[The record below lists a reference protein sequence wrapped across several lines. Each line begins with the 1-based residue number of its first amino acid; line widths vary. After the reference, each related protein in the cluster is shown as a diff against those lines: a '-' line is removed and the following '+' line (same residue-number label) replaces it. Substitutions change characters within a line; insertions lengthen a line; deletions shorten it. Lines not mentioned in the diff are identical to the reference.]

1 MSTPAFNNFSLNIF
15 ASLLNWDKPKLPDKT
30 ILLDLDPEI
39 GLKRASSR
47 NELDRFELENLDFHK
62 RLRKSFLDAALAY
75 PDRFLIIDA
84 EEEPKEI
91 LQIVIDKLF

>member
-1 MSTPAFNNFSLNIF
+1 MVNQTGIL
-15 ASLLNWDKPKLPDKT
+15 LPDKT
-30 ILLDLDPEI
+30 ILLDLDPQI

-75 PDRFLIIDA
+75 PDRFLTIDA
-84 EEEPKEI
+84 EEKPKEI
-91 LQIVIDKLF
+91 LQIVINNLF